1 VILYFL
7 AANAIKNERQQKVLL
22 AVMAVAFLLIS
33 TRSYRNFVAGDIFNW
48 SQREVGPFW
57 AVGLNAN
64 HFGAFICHY
73 WSAFL
78 GLYFFVKDKWIKRLL
93 LGNVLIGIYPL
104 LFSYSRGAYL
114 GALASLTLIGLLK
127 KRILLIFVAVLLVT
141 WQTVL
146 PPSVTDRIT
155 MTETESGELES
166 SAAHRL
172 DLWDRAAQLFKE
184 QPLFGAGFGAFG
196 FNVAEGELTDTHNF
210 YIKLLAEQGV
220 IGFGIFLFLLCK
232 ALLSGWRLLRDGS
245 SPFQRGL
252 GLAFLACVLSCAV
265 TNLFGDRWSYFA
277 LGGYFWIL
285 WGATDRGIL
294 ISQSEYAAEAA
305 ERELAPAL

>member
-1 VILYFL
+1 MIAAIKLFLRSLILPGLAIGGIVVFLVSIFYAAEWGLYLVTFLVPQPNVWHKLYSLPFGKDIIDALVGACLLGILVQKKGFSRTGNAAVICVFILSAYISVWISADRYGLPPPVSLSNPFLADFKNYAEMVILYFL

-127 KRILLIFVAVLLVT
+127 KRILLIF
-141 WQTVL
+141 
-146 PPSVTDRIT
+146 
-155 MTETESGELES
+155 
-166 SAAHRL
+166 
-172 DLWDRAAQLFKE
+172 
-184 QPLFGAGFGAFG
+184 
-196 FNVAEGELTDTHNF
+196 
-210 YIKLLAEQGV
+210 
-220 IGFGIFLFLLCK
+220 
-232 ALLSGWRLLRDGS
+232 
-245 SPFQRGL
+245 SPGHGR
-252 GLAFLACVLSCAV
+252 
-265 TNLFGDRWSYFA
+265 
-277 LGGYFWIL
+277 
-285 WGATDRGIL
+285 
-294 ISQSEYAAEAA
+294 
-305 ERELAPAL
+305 